1 LDAVEISDVAGR
13 RVHHKRHQVARLSLF
28 AFQSVW
34 RVGNATT
41 LYLLHHVSGNHLE
54 QILLD
59 GRHVMWLGIQNR
71 ERPDR
76 KTIGPAQRNASIKPQ
91 ATLLQPWVVSEA
103 RVSCQVADAAAIPP
117 NPNSAAISAMIRKVT
132 AQPNIVSPLVTN
144 ESHQSIA
151 MAVKSP
157 RISAGLCR
165 Y

>member
-1 LDAVEISDVAGR
+1 MASHEETSWSWTPSKFPMLRDVAFIT
-13 RVHHKRHQVARLSLF
+13 RHQVARLSLF

-117 NPNSAAISAMIRKVT
+117 LQAPLLSAR
-132 AQPNIVSPLVTN
+132 
-144 ESHQSIA
+144 
-151 MAVKSP
+151 
-157 RISAGLCR
+157 
-165 Y
+165 